1 MKRLYADIH
10 RKIGS
15 FELNVLIESDA
26 KRIGIL
32 GASGSGKSMTL
43 RSIAGI
49 EDIDSGRI
57 EVSGRVLYD
66 SKNGVNLKPQKRN
79 VGYMFQN
86 YALFPTMSVIRN
98 VMAGLRGSKEEN
110 CIKAREMLK
119 RFNMDGFEDRL
130 PGELSGGQQQR
141 VALARIMV
149 TEPELILL
157 DEPFSALD
165 GYLRDRMQVEMMEML
180 EDYPGQV
187 LMVSHS
193 RDELY
198 RFSEELFV
206 VREGHI
212 LRQGET
218 KEIFRD
224 PRRIEVAKLTGCKNF
239 SDVIRTDAHTIDAK
253 EWGIRLRLEKEIPEW
268 VGRIGYRA
276 HYFEPVWGER
286 QENCIR
292 FDLVRID
299 DLPFEKNYYI
309 KPETEPDESETAHF
323 EDEQTNGHAGS
334 DPAENPVKGHEGTSA
349 AAENLLC
356 WFVQGE
362 EQRIVEERGL
372 PDYLKLNEDSIMFLE

>member
-1 MKRLYADIH
+1 MKKLYADIH
-10 RKIGS
+10 RRIGE
-15 FELNVLIESDA
+15 FELNVLIDSDA

-49 EDIDSGRI
+49 EDVDSGHI
-57 EVSGRVLYD
+57 EIGGRVLYD
-66 SKNGVNLKPQKRN
+66 SDSGINLRPQKRN

-86 YALFPTMSVIRN
+86 YALFPTMTVLQN
-98 VMAGLRGSKEEN
+98 VMAGLRGSRSEN
-110 CIKAREMLK
+110 MDKAWEMLE
-119 RFNMDGFEDRL
+119 RFSMQGFEKRL

-165 GYLRDRMQVEMMEML
+165 GYLRDHMQVEMMDML

-187 LMVSHS
+187 IMVSHS

-206 VREGHI
+206 VREGRI
-212 LRQGET
+212 LRRGDT
-218 KEIFRD
+218 KSVFRD

-239 SDVIRTDAHTIDAK
+239 SDARVIDPHTVKAIT
-253 EWGIRLRLEKEIPEW
+253 WGVDIHLEKEITEDIKH
-268 VGRIGYRA
+268 IGYRA
-276 HYFEPVWGER
+276 HCFEPVWGKR

-292 FDLVRID
+292 FDLAREDV
-299 DLPFEKNYYI
+299 LPFERNYYVY
-309 KPETEPDESETAHF
+309 PEKTG
-323 EDEQTNGHAGS
+323 TNQ
-334 DPAENPVKGHEGTSA
+334 GTDAVSYDD
-349 AAENLLC
+349 LLC

-362 EQRIVEERGL
+362 EQRVLEQRGM
-372 PDYLKLNEDSIMFLE
+372 PDYLKLKEEHILLLE

>member
-1 MKRLYADIH
+1 MSRLYADIH
-10 RKIGS
+10 RKIGN
-15 FELNVLIESDA
+15 FDLNVLIESDA
-26 KRIGIL
+26 RRIGIL

-49 EDIDSGRI
+49 EDVDSGHI
-57 EVSGRVLYD
+57 EVDGRVLYD
-66 SKNGVNLKPQKRN
+66 SANRVNLKPQQRN

-86 YALFPTMSVIRN
+86 YALFPTMTVLKN
-98 VMAGLRGSKEEN
+98 VMAGLGRNTPENRSK
-110 CIKAREMLK
+110 AMDMLS
-119 RFNMDGFEDRL
+119 RFRMKGYEDRL

-165 GYLRDRMQVEMMEML
+165 GYLRDRMQVEMLEML
-180 EDYPGQV
+180 EDFPGQV

-198 RFSEELFV
+198 RFSEELLV
-206 VREGHI
+206 VREGSI

-218 KEIFRD
+218 RSVFRD
-224 PRRIEVAKLTGCKNF
+224 PVRIEVAKLTGCKNF
-239 SDVIRTDAHTIDAK
+239 SDVRLLDSHTLEAT
-253 EWGIRLRLEKEIPEW
+253 EWGITLRFEKELPDR
-268 VGRIGYRA
+268 VGHIGYRA

-292 FDLVRID
+292 FNLARVD

-309 KPETEPDESETAHF
+309 LPEHIA
-323 EDEQTNGHAGS
+323 DEQPDGEISHANA
-334 DPAENPVKGHEGTSA
+334 D
-349 AAENLLC
+349 ENLLC

-362 EQRIVEERGL
+362 EQRVVEERGL
-372 PDYLKLNEDSIMFLE
+372 PDYLKLKEESILLLE

>member
-49 EDIDSGRI
+49 EDVDSGHI
-57 EVSGRVLYD
+57 EVDGRTLYD
-66 SKNGVNLKPQKRN
+66 SVSGISLRPQKRN

-86 YALFPTMSVIRN
+86 YALFPTMSVLRN
-98 VMAGLRGSKEEN
+98 VMAGLKGSKEEN
-110 CIKAREMLK
+110 RSKALEMLR

-149 TEPELILL
+149 TEPGLILL

-198 RFSEELFV
+198 RFSEELFAV
-206 VREGHI
+206 KDGSI

-224 PRRIEVAKLTGCKNF
+224 PRRIEVAKLTGCKNL
-239 SDVIRTDAHTIDAK
+239 SDARRTDAHTLEAA
-253 EWGIRLRLEKEIPEW
+253 EWGITLRLEREIPDW
-268 VGRIGYRA
+268 VGHVGYRA
-276 HYFEPVWGER
+276 HCFEPVWGER
-286 QENCIR
+286 EENCIS
-292 FDLVRID
+292 FDLARID

-309 KPETEPDESETAHF
+309 RPET
-323 EDEQTNGHAGS
+323 GS
-334 DPAENPVKGHEGTSA
+334 HTSGSGDVSA
-349 AAENLLC
+349 ATSSAEDDLIC

-372 PDYLKLNEDSIMFLE
+372 PDYLKLNDDSIMLLE

>member
-1 MKRLYADIH
+1 MEKLYADIH
-10 RKIGS
+10 NRIGD
-15 FELNVLIESDA
+15 FELNVTIASDA

-49 EDIDSGRI
+49 ENVEKGHI
-57 EVSGRVLYD
+57 EVNGRVLLD
-66 SKNGVNLKPQKRN
+66 TGSKINLKPQQRR

-86 YALFPTMSVIRN
+86 YALFPTMSVLQN
-98 VMAGLRGSKEEN
+98 VMAG
-110 CIKAREMLK
+110 IKGTKAESRAKALDMLG
-119 RFNMDGFEDRL
+119 RFRIEGFENRL

-165 GYLRDRMQVEMMEML
+165 GYLRDRMQVEML
-180 EDYPGQV
+180 A
-187 LMVSHS
+187 HS

-206 VREGHI
+206 IKEGEV
-212 LRQGET
+212 LRHGET
-218 KEIFRD
+218 KSIFRY
-224 PRRIEVAKLTGCKNF
+224 PGRVEVAKLTGCKNF
-239 SDVIRTDAHTIDAK
+239 ADVSVIDEHTVYLNS
-253 EWGIRLRLEKEIPEW
+253 WGVTLKVEGTVPADTK
-268 VGRIGYRA
+268 VIGYRA

-286 QENCIR
+286 QLNCIR
-292 FDLVRID
+292 FDLARID

-309 KPETEPDESETAHF
+309 RPES
-323 EDEQTNGHAGS
+323 AGENEKGSPVS
-334 DPAENPVKGHEGTSA
+334 DDD
-349 AAENLLC
+349 LIC

-362 EQRIVEERGL
+362 EQKIIEEKGL
-372 PDYLKLNEDSIMFLE
+372 PDYLRLREDAVLYLK